1 MLFTFAL
8 PMINLRITPDAYE
21 DLEKKAL
28 EMKAEALETGLKKV
42 IRMAERILKNSQY
55 RVCIPNAPND
65 GTCTSPL
72 DITPFNTGPK
82 EKK

>member
-1 MLFTFAL
+1 
-8 PMINLRITPDAYE
+8 
-21 DLEKKAL
+21 
-28 EMKAEALETGLKKV
+28 MKAEALETGLEKIIKRASRFLKK
-42 IRMAERILKNSQY
+42 SQY